1 MTAEDLKQQKA
12 KNLRY
17 KKPLMRDMSLDAI
30 RTGIWEMQDVITDV
44 QWFVED
50 ETNLV
55 NALDGDED
63 EAWAFRFAFSDLA
76 AEVERFESDLEECWV
91 PECFDELF
99 PAACRPNSFGG
110 MIGFDEYEQDYYR
123 LDAWEIDAAQR
134 ESEKRICRMTKKE
147 IVEAVGQCLQIYA
160 SYTALRYRYDC
171 LEASLEIIRGQNLEH
186 LKLMKAIDE
195 QYVIAERETDG
206 FRWKHNA
213 ELYKLDDMLNQIPQ
227 EYWVQ

>member
-1 MTAEDLKQQKA
+1 MTAEEMKQQKA
-12 KNLRY
+12 RNLRY

-76 AEVERFESDLEECWV
+76 AELERFESDLEECWV

-99 PAACRPNSFGG
+99 PVACRPNDFGG

-123 LDAWEIDAAQR
+123 LDAWEIDAAQK
-134 ESEKRICRMTKKE
+134 ESEKRIFRMTKKE
-147 IVEAVGQCLQIYA
+147 IVEAVGQCLHIYA
-160 SYTALRYRYDC
+160 SYAALRYRYDC

-195 QYVIAERETDG
+195 QYTIAEQATDG
-206 FRWKHNA
+206 FRWKNDK
-213 ELYKLDDMLNQIPQ
+213 ELYKLDDMLNQVPQ
-227 EYWVQ
+227 EYWIQ